1 MTLCAQAE
9 TLLMSELEA
18 RIIAST
24 SAEAAPEEAA
34 VPKASPGASP
44 KARRCGC
51 AAHCKLHCARRLT
64 VASARKL
71 RTLLL
76 LQASCCRVLVRVS

>member
-1 MTLCAQAE
+1 
-9 TLLMSELEA
+9 MSELEA

-34 VPKASPGASP
+34 VPKASPGASS
-44 KARRCGC
+44 KAGRCGC

-76 LQASCCRVLVRVS
+76 LQASFCRVLVRVS